1 MATKASGAEQVLEK
15 GSALTA
21 GEIPDDAD
29 KRAKATI
36 RWRRLSTSNLAGEA
50 SSLLVALV
58 LEGDLSF
65 QDCHFARRA

>member
-29 KRAKATI
+29 KRAKDH
-36 RWRRLSTSNLAGEA
+36 NPLAPAVNVEPG
-50 SSLLVALV
+50 
-58 LEGDLSF
+58 
-65 QDCHFARRA
+65 R